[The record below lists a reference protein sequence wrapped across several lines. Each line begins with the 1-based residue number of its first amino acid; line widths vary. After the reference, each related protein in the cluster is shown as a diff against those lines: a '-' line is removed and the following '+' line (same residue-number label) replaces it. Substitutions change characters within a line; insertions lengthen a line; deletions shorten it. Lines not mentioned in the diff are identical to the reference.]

1 MNFKRSVQVAYFPT
15 KDSPLKEYWTRIRG
29 VAEIVGLS
37 SKAKEKLEWIIF
49 YHTFGEQN
57 AKETSAY
64 FGISRKTLHKW
75 LRRFDEKNLRSL
87 EERSKAP
94 IKRRVWEVTRQEE
107 EKVVSLRKVHIKWG
121 KIKLKKLYATTYKES
136 ISTWKIERV
145 IRKWNLFPDKEKHKK
160 YLRIKAKRKE
170 KLLIKNFVR
179 QDSFGFLWH
188 IDAIIIWW
196 YGTRRVIFTA
206 IEDTTKIAFARVYK
220 TNSSTFSKD
229 FLLRLVYLADGRV
242 NYIHSDNG
250 AEFEGSF
257 LGACND
263 LKVSQIYSR
272 PHTPKDNPSLE
283 RFNWTVQDEWLSL
296 SETGLDDIDV
306 SNKDL
311 TNWLIEYNNVRPH
324 QTLDYLTPLE
334 YAYQKFPEVL
344 PMCPASTNACHSHN
358 LVVKYTQSQRKM
370 VKRASKSASSASGI

>member
-196 YGTRRVIFTA
+196 YGARRVIFTA
-206 IEDTTKIAFARVYK
+206 IEDTTKIAFARIYK
-220 TNSSTFSKD
+220 TNSSNFSKD
-229 FLLRLVYLADGRV
+229 FLLRLVYLADGKV
-242 NYIHSDNG
+242 NYMHSDNG
-250 AEFEGSF
+250 SEFEGSF
-257 LGACND
+257 SEACGD
-263 LKVSQIYSR
+263 LNVTQIYSR
-272 PHTPKDNPSLE
+272 PHTPKDNPALE
-283 RFNWTVQDEWLSL
+283 RFNWTIQDEWLSL
-296 SETGLDDIDV
+296 SETGLDDIERA
-306 SNKDL
+306 NKDL

-324 QTLDYLTPLE
+324 QTLDYQTPLA

-344 PMCPASTNACHSHN
+344 PMCPASTFP
-358 LVVKYTQSQRKM
+358 
-370 VKRASKSASSASGI
+370 

>member
-1 MNFKRSVQVAYFPT
+1 MNFKRSVQMAYFPT
-15 KDSPLKEYWTRIRG
+15 KDPPLRERWVRVRR
-29 VAEIVGLS
+29 VAELVGLS

-49 YHTFGEQN
+49 YHTFGKEN
-57 AKETSAY
+57 AKSTSSY
-64 FGISRKTLHKW
+64 FGISRKTFHKW
-75 LRRFDEKNLRSL
+75 LKRFDEGNLRSL
-87 EERSKAP
+87 EEESKAP
-94 IKRRVWEVTRQEE
+94 VRRRTWEVTYKEE
-107 EKVVSLRKVHIKWG
+107 ERVVSLRKAHIKWG
-121 KIKLKKLYATTYKES
+121 KKKIKRIYFDSYQES

-145 IRKWNLFPDKEKHKK
+145 IRKWNLFPDREKHRK

-170 KLLIKNFVR
+170 KLLIKDFVR

-196 YGTRRVIFTA
+196 YGARRVIFTA

-220 TNSSTFSKD
+220 TNSSNFSKD
-229 FLLRLVYLADGRV
+229 FLLRLMYLADSKV

-250 AEFEGSF
+250 SEFEGSF
-257 LGACND
+257 SEACDD
-263 LKVSQIYSR
+263 LRVTQIYSR

-296 SETGLDDIDV
+296 SETGLDNIDDA
-306 SNKDL
+306 NKDL

-324 QTLDYLTPLE
+324 ETLDYQTPLS

-344 PMCPASTNACHSHN
+344 PMTPASTSVGC
-358 LVVKYTQSQRKM
+358 
-370 VKRASKSASSASGI
+370 SGNRWYKKQ